1 MPNEVNWLI
10 SSQDICFDVNR
21 VAFIFFPRKI
31 ENLDRKDR
39 EYHVYTSDM
48 LLQYILTPD
57 QKERYSDYSV
67 FSKLFKLSHRFETML
82 EENLSSVGLESG
94 EFVVVH
100 GRFLNYFEA
109 VEIDENRGSTAE
121 SEEERLAM
129 MKRVIRTLDIVHEE
143 NKGKRILLFS
153 DSNYVLHHD
162 LLPSYVTVL
171 PGEVGH
177 VSKHGSNSSVAD
189 KAFVDLISM
198 SRGSKVYSLRGDNI
212 YGGNFAKYA
221 ALIGCKPY
229 IQLQV

>member
-1 MPNEVNWLI
+1 MAA
-10 SSQDICFDVNR
+10 D
-21 VAFIFFPRKI
+21 
-31 ENLDRKDR
+31 
-39 EYHVYTSDM
+39 EY
-48 LLQYILTPD
+48 
-57 QKERYSDYSV
+57 
-67 FSKLFKLSHRFETML
+67 
-82 EENLSSVGLESG
+82 
-94 EFVVVH
+94 VVVH

-221 ALIGCKPY
+221 ALIGGKPY